1 MEALP
6 RGVLRRRTTLLAS
19 LPLILCVTTA
29 CGDVT
34 SGGGIPRNNP
44 LAPTPTLAPGAGFS
58 ARSVHLPRIIN
69 RAGRSTSPFR
79 SSGGGVT
86 KKALDEVQ
94 ATELAAISVGT
105 LADAAV
111 EALND
116 CQIGADGQLLCS
128 INTAD
133 SCDLGGRVEVHG
145 AWSGSIDSAGVG
157 VLLLDSSETLT
168 DCQLGNGIVV
178 NGDPALTLTATV
190 NTDGSGTFQFG
201 GGIKWVEQDGTAGAC
216 QVSVTSIIDAAG
228 NETDSGTICGTDVI
242 DLY

>member
-6 RGVLRRRTTLLAS
+6 RGVLRRPTSALAS
-19 LPLILCVTTA
+19 LLLILCVTTA

-44 LAPTPTLAPGAGFS
+44 LAPTPTIAPGARFS
-58 ARSVHLPRIIN
+58 ARSVHLARIIH
-69 RAGRSTSPFR
+69 RTGRSTSPFR
-79 SSGGGVT
+79 SSAGGVT
-86 KKALDEVQ
+86 KKTLDEVQ

-116 CQIGADGQLLCS
+116 CPIGADGQILCS
-128 INTAD
+128 INTAE
-133 SCDLGGRVEVHG
+133 SCDLGGQVEVHG
-145 AWSGSIDSAGVG
+145 TWSGSIDTAGVG

-168 DCQLGNGIVV
+168 DCQLDNGIVV
-178 NGDPALTLTATV
+178 NGDPALTLMATV

-216 QVSVTSIIDAAG
+216 QVSVTAVIDATG
-228 NETDSGTICGTDVI
+228 NETDSGTICGTDVSE
-242 DLY
+242 L